1 MKLKNIPI
9 GSTVKMNKSKAVVLR
24 HGDLGTRVN
33 VIEGDPEQV
42 TLGNQIWSNETLVE
56 STQKGKAWANQTF
69 LPKIITMY
77 HLTKKDIR
85 GRDIRHWLINAS
97 TVRIDGQIRL
107 GGKVRG
113 HKYRAIYNQ
122 REKSVELK
130 QDDSVKGNL

>member
-56 STQKGKAWANQTF
+56 STQKGKA
-69 LPKIITMY
+69 
-77 HLTKKDIR
+77 
-85 GRDIRHWLINAS
+85 
-97 TVRIDGQIRL
+97 
-107 GGKVRG
+107 
-113 HKYRAIYNQ
+113 
-122 REKSVELK
+122 
-130 QDDSVKGNL
+130 